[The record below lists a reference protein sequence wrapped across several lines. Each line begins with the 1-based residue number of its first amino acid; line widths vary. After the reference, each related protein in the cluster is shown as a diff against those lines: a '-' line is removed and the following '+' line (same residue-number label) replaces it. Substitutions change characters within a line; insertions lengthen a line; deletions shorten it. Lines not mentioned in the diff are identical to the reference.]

1 MTDSYRGEILGM
13 MWSNLQSAL
22 SALHPGELPAPEDDA
37 ATATDLT
44 VMDEAATGTD
54 LTAEP
59 MVVPAVE
66 TAP

>member
-1 MTDSYRGEILGM
+1 MNMEFKRK
-13 MWSNLQSAL
+13 
-22 SALHPGELPAPEDDA
+22 LPAPEDDA

-59 MVVPAVE
+59 TVVPAVE